1 MKRNLNTE
9 SAWLGGEALPGGLA
23 EINGTIQADAE
34 AASRKRQFLL
44 QDRRNSGLIA
54 IAGRWMK
61 KAAWFS

>member
-1 MKRNLNTE
+1 M
-9 SAWLGGEALPGGLA
+9 GGEALPGGLA

>member
-1 MKRNLNTE
+1 MKQDLGIE

-23 EINGTIQADAE
+23 EINSTIQANAE

-44 QDRRNSGLIA
+44 QERRSAGLIA

-61 KAAWFS
+61 KATWFS